1 MLEDDDTY
9 ARPRRLFRKHTSKCG
24 CSECVTKEEIVVIPA
39 SPKEN
44 HILSAT
50 LRPKRKLKK
59 TALFAPED
67 FKEVIPE
74 PEPVVVTPKKKRKK
88 RPKKYSMEELKED
101 FQSYCSEKAGGDP
114 CSDIETEDEQFH
126 HFVNRY
132 YNYYYVKRD
141 RRFSV
146 HEPNSSD
153 EEDYW
158 Y

>member
-9 ARPRRLFRKHTSKCG
+9 ARPRRLFRKHTAKCG
-24 CSECVTKEEIVVIPA
+24 CSECVTKEEVVVIPA

-74 PEPVVVTPKKKRKK
+74 PEPVVVTPKKKTR
-88 RPKKYSMEELKED
+88 RPKSYSLKSMKHD
-101 FQSYCSEKAGGDP
+101 YKRYCQDRCGGDE
-114 CSDIETEDEQFH
+114 CSSVDTNDEQFH
-126 HFVNRY
+126 HFVKH
-132 YNYYYVKRD
+132 YYYFDIDLDYGAGFYKRKK
-141 RRFSV
+141 RR
-146 HEPNSSD
+146 
-153 EEDYW
+153 
-158 Y
+158 